1 MPSSASRPRRPAPTE
16 SPATPADATPAA
28 AVEPQD
34 DVQSDDV
41 QHEGDQPE
49 DAEPK
54 GAQPQDPPK
63 RSSKAGRNLPV
74 AIGVGLAMGAV
85 ILVALLTVRQAWI
98 AIVAVSAVIGTWE
111 LFGALHR
118 GAGIRLSR
126 VPVLIGGQAMIW
138 LAWPFDTEGI
148 LGALLVTVIGC
159 FLWRMR
165 LGAGGFVRDV
175 GASML
180 VLCWIPLCMAFA
192 TMLVVPA
199 DGAARVLV
207 FLIVV
212 ICSDTGGY
220 ALGALIG
227 KHPMAPKVSPKKS
240 WEGFAGSIIAG
251 STGACL
257 SIALLLDGQW
267 WFGLIVG
274 PLLVATA
281 VTGDLVESLIK
292 RDLGIKDM
300 GSVLPGHGGL
310 MERLDSLVTSAPV
323 AWLLLLVL
331 VPLPGT

>member
-1 MPSSASRPRRPAPTE
+1 MPSSASRPRRPSPAAGP
-16 SPATPADATPAA
+16 PATPETAPST
-28 AVEPQD
+28 
-34 DVQSDDV
+34 
-41 QHEGDQPE
+41 
-49 DAEPK
+49 AEPAEEPAEK
-54 GAQPQDPPK
+54 PK
-63 RSSKAGRNLPV
+63 TSRAGRDLPL
-74 AIGVGLAMGAV
+74 AIGVALAMGAV

-98 AIVAVSAVIGTWE
+98 GIVAISAVIGTWE

-126 VPVLIGGQAMIW
+126 VPVLVGGQAMIW
-138 LAWPFDTEGI
+138 LAWPFGTEGI
-148 LGALLVTVIGC
+148 LGALLVTVLGC

-165 LGAGGFVRDV
+165 LGAAGYVRDV

-180 VLCWIPLCMAFA
+180 VLCWVPLCMAFG

-199 DGAARVLV
+199 DGTARVLT

-220 ALGALIG
+220 ALGALFG

-240 WEGFAGSIIAG
+240 WEGLAGSLVAG
-251 STGACL
+251 SAGACL
-257 SIALLLDGQW
+257 CIALLLDDRW
-267 WFGLIVG
+267 WYGLIVG

-300 GSVLPGHGGL
+300 GSTIPGHGGL
-310 MERLDSLVTSAPV
+310 MERLDSLVTSAPM

-331 VPLPGT
+331 VPVPGG

>member
-16 SPATPADATPAA
+16 SPASTPGAD
-28 AVEPQD
+28 D
-34 DVQSDDV
+34 DTGDPTGDDTGE
-41 QHEGDQPE
+41 HTDETAGPDADQP
-49 DAEPK
+49 
-54 GAQPQDPPK
+54 K
-63 RSSKAGRNLPV
+63 RTSRAGRNLPV

-98 AIVAVSAVIGTWE
+98 GIVAISAVIGTWE

-126 VPVLIGGQAMIW
+126 VPVLVGGQAMIW
-138 LAWPFDTEGI
+138 LAWPFGTEGI
-148 LGALLVTVIGC
+148 LGALLVTVLGC

-165 LGAGGFVRDV
+165 LGAAGFVRDV

-180 VLCWIPLCMAFA
+180 VLCWVPLCMAFGS
-192 TMLVVPA
+192 MLVVPA
-199 DGAARVLV
+199 DGTARVLT

-220 ALGALIG
+220 ALGALFG

-240 WEGFAGSIIAG
+240 WEGLAGSLIAG

-257 SIALLLDGQW
+257 CVALLLDDRW
-267 WFGLIVG
+267 WYGLIIG

-300 GSVLPGHGGL
+300 GHTIPGHGGL
-310 MERLDSLVTSAPV
+310 MERLDSLVTSAPM
-323 AWLLLLVL
+323 AWLLLLVF
-331 VPLPGT
+331 VPVHGV

>member
-1 MPSSASRPRRPAPTE
+1 MPSSAPRRPTPA
-16 SPATPADATPAA
+16 SPDPAATPDADPGRTEGVDDTRVPA
-28 AVEPQD
+28 VP
-34 DVQSDDV
+34 
-41 QHEGDQPE
+41 PE
-49 DAEPK
+49 KP
-54 GAQPQDPPK
+54 
-63 RSSKAGRNLPV
+63 RSSRAGRNLPV
-74 AIGVGLAMGAV
+74 AIGVGLAMGGV
-85 ILVALLTVRQAWI
+85 VLVALLTVRWAWI
-98 AIVAVSAVIGTWE
+98 GVLAVCAVIGTWE

-118 GAGIRLSR
+118 AAGIRLSR
-126 VPVLIGGQAMIW
+126 VPVLVGGQAIIW
-138 LAWPFDTEGI
+138 LAWPFGTEGI
-148 LGALLVTVIGC
+148 LGGLMVTVLGC

-180 VLCWIPLCMAFA
+180 VLCWIPLCMAFG

-199 DGAARVLV
+199 DGAQRVLT

-220 ALGALIG
+220 ALGALFG

-240 WEGFAGSIIAG
+240 WEGFAGSILFG
-251 STGACL
+251 SVGACL
-257 SIALLLDGQW
+257 SIMLLLGDRW
-267 WFGLIVG
+267 WYGLIVG

-281 VTGDLVESLIK
+281 VTGDLVESLVK

-310 MERLDSLVTSAPV
+310 MERLDSLVTSAPM

-331 VPLPGT
+331 VPLP

>member
-1 MPSSASRPRRPAPTE
+1 MPSSASRPRRPSPAAGP
-16 SPATPADATPAA
+16 PATPETAPTT
-28 AVEPQD
+28 
-34 DVQSDDV
+34 
-41 QHEGDQPE
+41 
-49 DAEPK
+49 AEPAEEPAEK
-54 GAQPQDPPK
+54 P
-63 RSSKAGRNLPV
+63 RTSRAGRDLPL
-74 AIGVGLAMGAV
+74 AIGVALAMGAV

-98 AIVAVSAVIGTWE
+98 GIVAISAVIGTWE

-126 VPVLIGGQAMIW
+126 VPVLVGGQAMIW
-138 LAWPFDTEGI
+138 LAWPFGTEGI
-148 LGALLVTVIGC
+148 LGALLVTVLGC

-165 LGAGGFVRDV
+165 LGAAGYVRDV

-180 VLCWIPLCMAFA
+180 VLCWVPLCMAFG

-199 DGAARVLV
+199 DGTARVLT

-220 ALGALIG
+220 ALGALFG

-240 WEGFAGSIIAG
+240 WEGLAGSLVAG
-251 STGACL
+251 SAGACL
-257 SIALLLDGQW
+257 CIALLLDDRW
-267 WFGLIVG
+267 WYGLIVG

-300 GSVLPGHGGL
+300 GSTIPGHGGL
-310 MERLDSLVTSAPV
+310 MERLDSLVTSAPM

-331 VPLPGT
+331 VPVPGG

>member
-1 MPSSASRPRRPAPTE
+1 
-16 SPATPADATPAA
+16 
-28 AVEPQD
+28 
-34 DVQSDDV
+34 
-41 QHEGDQPE
+41 
-49 DAEPK
+49 
-54 GAQPQDPPK
+54 
-63 RSSKAGRNLPV
+63 
-74 AIGVGLAMGAV
+74 MGAV

-126 VPVLIGGQAMIW
+126 VPVLVGGQAMIW

-257 SIALLLDGQW
+257 SIALLLDAHW

>member
-1 MPSSASRPRRPAPTE
+1 
-16 SPATPADATPAA
+16 
-28 AVEPQD
+28 
-34 DVQSDDV
+34 
-41 QHEGDQPE
+41 
-49 DAEPK
+49 
-54 GAQPQDPPK
+54 
-63 RSSKAGRNLPV
+63 
-74 AIGVGLAMGAV
+74 MGAV
-85 ILVALLTVRQAWI
+85 VLVALLTVRQAWI
-98 AIVAVSAVIGTWE
+98 GIIAVCAVIGTWE

-118 GAGIRLSR
+118 AAGIRLSR
-126 VPVLIGGQAMIW
+126 VPVLVGGQAMIW
-138 LAWPFDTEGI
+138 LAWPFGTEGI
-148 LGALLVTVIGC
+148 LGGLLGTVLGC

-180 VLCWIPLCMAFA
+180 VLCWIPLFMAFG

-199 DGAARVLV
+199 DGAQRVLT

-240 WEGFAGSIIAG
+240 WEGLAGSLLFG
-251 STGACL
+251 SLGACL
-257 SIALLLDGQW
+257 SIMLLLDARW
-267 WFGLIVG
+267 WYGLVVG

-281 VTGDLVESLIK
+281 VTGDLVESLVK

-331 VPLPGT
+331 VPVHG

>member
-1 MPSSASRPRRPAPTE
+1 MPPSAPRRPTPASPDPT
-16 SPATPADATPAA
+16 ATPDGDRGRAEGGGDTDDVRVPAEPPADPP
-28 AVEPQD
+28 VEP
-34 DVQSDDV
+34 
-41 QHEGDQPE
+41 
-49 DAEPK
+49 AEKP
-54 GAQPQDPPK
+54 
-63 RSSKAGRNLPV
+63 RTSRAGRNLPV
-74 AIGVGLAMGAV
+74 AIGVGLAMGGV
-85 ILVALLTVRQAWI
+85 VLVALLTARHAWI
-98 AIVAVSAVIGTWE
+98 GILAICAVIGTWE

-118 GAGIRLSR
+118 AAGIRLSR
-126 VPVLIGGQAMIW
+126 VPVLVGGQAIIW
-138 LAWPFDTEGI
+138 LAWPFGTEGI
-148 LGALLVTVIGC
+148 LGGLMVTVLGC

-175 GASML
+175 GASIL
-180 VLCWIPLCMAFA
+180 VLCWIPLCMAFG

-199 DGAARVLV
+199 DGAQRVLT

-220 ALGALIG
+220 ALGALFG

-240 WEGFAGSIIAG
+240 WEGFAGSILFG

-257 SIALLLDGQW
+257 SIMLLLGDHW
-267 WFGLIVG
+267 WYGLIVG

-281 VTGDLVESLIK
+281 VTGDLVESLVK

-310 MERLDSLVTSAPV
+310 MERLDSLVTSAPM

-331 VPLPGT
+331 VPVP

>member
-1 MPSSASRPRRPAPTE
+1 MPPSASRRPTPA
-16 SPATPADATPAA
+16 SPDPAATPDADPGRTEG
-28 AVEPQD
+28 VD
-34 DVQSDDV
+34 DARL
-41 QHEGDQPE
+41 P
-49 DAEPK
+49 AEPAEK
-54 GAQPQDPPK
+54 P
-63 RSSKAGRNLPV
+63 RSSRAGRNLPV
-74 AIGVGLAMGAV
+74 AIGVGLAMGGV
-85 ILVALLTVRQAWI
+85 VLVALLTVRWAWI
-98 AIVAVSAVIGTWE
+98 GVLAVCAVIGTWE

-118 GAGIRLSR
+118 AAGIRLSR
-126 VPVLIGGQAMIW
+126 VPVLIGGQAIIW
-138 LAWPFDTEGI
+138 LAWPFGTEGI
-148 LGALLVTVIGC
+148 LGGLMVTVLGC

-180 VLCWIPLCMAFA
+180 VLCWIPLCMAFG

-199 DGAARVLV
+199 DGAQRVLT

-220 ALGALIG
+220 ALGALFG

-240 WEGFAGSIIAG
+240 WEGFAGSILFG

-257 SIALLLDGQW
+257 SIMLLLGDRW
-267 WFGLIVG
+267 WYGLIVG

-281 VTGDLVESLIK
+281 VTGDLVESLVK

-310 MERLDSLVTSAPV
+310 MERLDSLVTSAPM

-331 VPLPGT
+331 VPVP

>member
-1 MPSSASRPRRPAPTE
+1 MPPSASRRPTPASSDPA
-16 SPATPADATPAA
+16 ATPDADPGRTEG
-28 AVEPQD
+28 VD
-34 DVQSDDV
+34 DARL
-41 QHEGDQPE
+41 P
-49 DAEPK
+49 AEPAEK
-54 GAQPQDPPK
+54 P
-63 RSSKAGRNLPV
+63 RSSRAGRNLPV
-74 AIGVGLAMGAV
+74 AIGVGLAMGGV
-85 ILVALLTVRQAWI
+85 VLVALLTVRWAWI
-98 AIVAVSAVIGTWE
+98 GVLAVCAVIGTWE

-118 GAGIRLSR
+118 AAGIRLSR
-126 VPVLIGGQAMIW
+126 VPVLIGGQAIIW
-138 LAWPFDTEGI
+138 LAWPFGTEGI
-148 LGALLVTVIGC
+148 LGGLMVTVLGC

-180 VLCWIPLCMAFA
+180 VLCWIPLCMAFG

-199 DGAARVLV
+199 DGAQRVLT

-220 ALGALIG
+220 ALGALFG

-240 WEGFAGSIIAG
+240 WEGFAGSILFG

-257 SIALLLDGQW
+257 SIMLLLGDRW
-267 WFGLIVG
+267 WYGLIVG

-281 VTGDLVESLIK
+281 VTGDLVESLVK

-310 MERLDSLVTSAPV
+310 MERLDSLVTSAPM

-331 VPLPGT
+331 VPVP

>member
-1 MPSSASRPRRPAPTE
+1 MPPSASRPRRPTPASSE
-16 SPATPADATPAA
+16 AGATPDADPGRTEGGGDTDDTRVPA
-28 AVEPQD
+28 VPPEP
-34 DVQSDDV
+34 
-41 QHEGDQPE
+41 
-49 DAEPK
+49 AEKP
-54 GAQPQDPPK
+54 
-63 RSSKAGRNLPV
+63 RSSRAGRNLPV
-74 AIGVGLAMGAV
+74 AIGVGLAMGGV
-85 ILVALLTVRQAWI
+85 VLVALLTVRWAWI
-98 AIVAVSAVIGTWE
+98 GVLAICAVIGTWE

-118 GAGIRLSR
+118 AAGIRLSR
-126 VPVLIGGQAMIW
+126 VPVLVGGQAIIW
-138 LAWPFDTEGI
+138 LAWPFGTEGI
-148 LGALLVTVIGC
+148 LGGLMVTVLGC

-180 VLCWIPLCMAFA
+180 VLCWIPLFMAFG

-199 DGAARVLV
+199 DGAQRVLT

-220 ALGALIG
+220 ALGALFG

-240 WEGFAGSIIAG
+240 WEGFAGSILFG
-251 STGACL
+251 SAGACL
-257 SIALLLDGQW
+257 SIMLLLGDRW
-267 WFGLIVG
+267 WYGLIVG

-281 VTGDLVESLIK
+281 VTGDLVESLVK

-310 MERLDSLVTSAPV
+310 MERLDSLVTSAPM

-331 VPLPGT
+331 VPVP

>member
-1 MPSSASRPRRPAPTE
+1 
-16 SPATPADATPAA
+16 
-28 AVEPQD
+28 
-34 DVQSDDV
+34 
-41 QHEGDQPE
+41 
-49 DAEPK
+49 
-54 GAQPQDPPK
+54 
-63 RSSKAGRNLPV
+63 
-74 AIGVGLAMGAV
+74 
-85 ILVALLTVRQAWI
+85 
-98 AIVAVSAVIGTWE
+98 
-111 LFGALHR
+111 
-118 GAGIRLSR
+118 
-126 VPVLIGGQAMIW
+126 
-138 LAWPFDTEGI
+138 
-148 LGALLVTVIGC
+148 
-159 FLWRMR
+159 
-165 LGAGGFVRDV
+165 
-175 GASML
+175 
-180 VLCWIPLCMAFA
+180 MAFA

-257 SIALLLDGQW
+257 SIALLLDAQW

>member
-1 MPSSASRPRRPAPTE
+1 MPSSASRPRRSASTPP
-16 SPATPADATPAA
+16 PATPPEAGPADPSTK
-28 AVEPQD
+28 
-34 DVQSDDV
+34 
-41 QHEGDQPE
+41 GDGDGPGAKGGGSSG
-49 DAEPK
+49 AEPE
-54 GAQPQDPPK
+54 
-63 RSSKAGRNLPV
+63 RTSRAGRNLPL

-85 ILVALLTVRQAWI
+85 VLVALLTVRQAWI
-98 AIVAVSAVIGTWE
+98 GIVAVCAVIGTWE

-118 GAGIRLSR
+118 AAGIRLSR
-126 VPVLIGGQAMIW
+126 VPVLVGGQLMIW
-138 LAWPFDTEGI
+138 LAWPFGTEGI
-148 LGALLVTVIGC
+148 LGGLLVTVLGC

-180 VLCWIPLCMAFA
+180 VLCWIPLCMAFG

-199 DGAARVLV
+199 DGAQRVLT

-220 ALGALIG
+220 ALGALFG

-240 WEGFAGSIIAG
+240 WEGFAGSILAG
-251 STGACL
+251 SLGASL
-257 SIALLLDGQW
+257 SIMLLLGDHW
-267 WFGLIVG
+267 WWGLLVG
-274 PLLVATA
+274 PLLVGTA
-281 VTGDLVESLIK
+281 VTGDLVESLVK

-310 MERLDSLVTSAPV
+310 MERLDSLVTSAPA

-331 VPLPGT
+331 VPTHP